1 MLCEAKSNKKE
12 VIVQVGLEFKRLVQN
27 KEMVIQ
33 VSNEDGSYCKN
44 VRLIISVIPKP
55 TLVKAQLR
63 GKIDQTTLEKIPVI
77 NTLDVKQ
84 SCFISFNIIT

>member
-84 SCFISFNIIT
+84 SCFISFNMIT